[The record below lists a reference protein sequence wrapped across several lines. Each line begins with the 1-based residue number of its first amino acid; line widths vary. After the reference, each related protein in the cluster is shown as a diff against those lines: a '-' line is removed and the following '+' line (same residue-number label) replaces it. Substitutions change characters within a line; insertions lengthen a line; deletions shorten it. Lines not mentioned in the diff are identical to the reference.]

1 MAEDRTRQILA
12 HVRQQQS
19 GATVDEIARSVGLHA
34 NTVRFH
40 LARLLRD
47 DLVRQIETPVSGRG
61 RPAHTYV
68 ARHTM
73 DMLGPRRYRTL
84 ATIML
89 QYIRHQTDP
98 YAAARDAGSS
108 WAMTSLPPVQA
119 PINREQAVA
128 RLVEFLDRLD
138 FHPDIDPDGGGDA
151 GGNEIAVRHCPFT
164 DLVPDPLV
172 CEIHRGL
179 MDGALRDTP
188 VDVAAFEPFAAPGQC
203 RARLVSRS
211 AQESERQK

>member
-1 MAEDRTRQILA
+1 
-12 HVRQQQS
+12 
-19 GATVDEIARSVGLHA
+19 
-34 NTVRFH
+34 
-40 LARLLRD
+40 
-47 DLVRQIETPVSGRG
+47 
-61 RPAHTYV
+61 
-68 ARHTM
+68 M

-164 DLVPDPLV
+164 DLVPDPLA

-179 MDGALRDTP
+179 MAGALRHTP
-188 VDVAAFEPFAAPGQC
+188 VAVPAVEPVAPPGI
-203 RARLVSRS
+203 RPA
-211 AQESERQK
+211 